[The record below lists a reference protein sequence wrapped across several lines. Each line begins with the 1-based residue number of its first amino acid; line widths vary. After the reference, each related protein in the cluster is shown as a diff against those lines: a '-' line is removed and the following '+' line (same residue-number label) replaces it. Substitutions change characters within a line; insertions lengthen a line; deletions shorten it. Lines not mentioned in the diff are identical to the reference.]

1 MSARPDAID
10 AGVIDTD
17 GAVMKPGPR
26 LSTRELDRKASS
38 SLFWQGAKI
47 SIHLLQYVVLARLVV
62 PEEFGKFALAVPL
75 FLVLSAIN
83 DGGLSTA
90 TVTGKRYDAR
100 LASSLWLTQVGLG
113 VAMAAIMLLSSP
125 LLAVL
130 FKVPDLVAVG
140 GWLALSLFIES
151 WGLQSRANLRR
162 EMRIGSLALVEIGG
176 LALGVT
182 AALIAAHWTHG
193 VAVLVVAQIAA
204 AAARTIIAFASAP
217 LRPHAFQATAEYRN
231 ALRTGW
237 NVVGSDLLNILRVQC
252 PTLVIGFFLLLSEVG
267 LFTRA
272 NQLLNVPLTML
283 APAMANFL
291 LPLLSRTR
299 EVPAEFR
306 QHVRRSQRL
315 FLAVAIPVSVWIAM
329 GPAHLIVLALGAEW
343 APVVPILQCLSP
355 LFMSQVIATVARMTL
370 LASEESR
377 VDRFFA
383 LLNLVLTAAA
393 VLAAAPFGVFA
404 VALALSLSGVAL
416 RAPLLTVLAVRKRTL
431 ARSDVID
438 GLRVIA
444 MLAVVSAVAAWAC
457 RLLPVIGVAKDVL
470 GLVAAAAISAGAL
483 AIIVRQPQPQSG
495 AAS

>member
-1 MSARPDAID
+1 MASSS
-10 AGVIDTD
+10 
-17 GAVMKPGPR
+17 R

-38 SLFWQGAKI
+38 SLFWQAAKVA
-47 SIHLLQYVVLARLVV
+47 IHLLQYVVLARLVV

-90 TVTGKRYDAR
+90 TVTGKQYDAR
-100 LASSLWLTQVGLG
+100 LAASLWWTQLGLG
-113 VAMAAIMLLSSP
+113 VAMAAVMLLGSP
-125 LLAVL
+125 LLATL
-130 FKVPDLVAVG
+130 FNVPDLVAIG

-162 EMRIGSLALVEIGG
+162 DMRIGSLALVEIGG

-182 AALIAAHWTHG
+182 AALIASHWTHG
-193 VAVLVVAQIAA
+193 VALLVIAQLGSAV
-204 AAARTIIAFASAP
+204 ARTAIAFASAP
-217 LRPHAFQATAEYRN
+217 LRPRAFQVTPEYRN

-237 NVVGSDLLNILRVQC
+237 NVVGSDLLNILRTQC

-272 NQLLNVPLTML
+272 NQLLNVPLTLL

-299 EVPAEFR
+299 ETPAEFR

-315 FLAVAIPVSVWIAM
+315 FLAIAIPVSVWIAM

-343 APVVPILQCLSP
+343 APVVPILQALSP
-355 LFMSQVIATVARMTL
+355 LFMSQVIATMARMTL

-383 LLNLVLTAAA
+383 LLNLLLTAAA
-393 VLAAAPFGVFA
+393 VLVAAPFGVFA

-416 RAPLLTVLAVRKRTL
+416 RAPLLTVLAVRKRSL
-431 ARSDVID
+431 ARSDVVD
-438 GLRVIA
+438 GLKVIA
-444 MLAVVSAVAAWAC
+444 MLVVVSGLVLWGC
-457 RLLPVIGVAKDVL
+457 KSLPVIGVVKDAL
-470 GLVAAAAISAGAL
+470 GLMAAAVISAGAL
-483 AIIVRQPQPQSG
+483 AIIVRQPQSPSPHR
-495 AAS
+495 ATP

>member
-1 MSARPDAID
+1 M
-10 AGVIDTD
+10 
-17 GAVMKPGPR
+17 
-26 LSTRELDRKASS
+26 
-38 SLFWQGAKI
+38 LFR
-47 SIHLLQYVVLARLVV
+47 S
-62 PEEFGKFALAVPL
+62 
-75 FLVLSAIN
+75 
-83 DGGLSTA
+83 
-90 TVTGKRYDAR
+90 
-100 LASSLWLTQVGLG
+100 LG
-113 VAMAAIMLLSSP
+113 VAMAGVMLLGSP
-125 LLAVL
+125 LLATL
-130 FKVPDLVAVG
+130 FDVPDLVAVG

-162 EMRIGSLALVEIGG
+162 DMRIGSLALVEIGG

-182 AALIAAHWTHG
+182 AALIASHWTQG
-193 VAVLVVAQIAA
+193 VALLVIAQIGA
-204 AAARTIIAFASAP
+204 AAARTAIAFTCAP
-217 LRPHAFQATAEYRN
+217 LRPHALQVTPEYRN

-299 EVPAEFR
+299 EAPAEFR

-383 LLNLVLTAAA
+383 LLNLLLTATA
-393 VLAAAPFGVFA
+393 VLIAAPFGVFA

-416 RAPLLTVLAVRKRTL
+416 RAPLLTVLAVRKGSL
-431 ARSDVID
+431 ARSDVSD
-438 GLRVIA
+438 GLKVIV
-444 MLAVVSAVAAWAC
+444 MLAAVSGLVVWVCGW
-457 RLLPVIGVAKDVL
+457 LPVNGVVKDVL
-470 GLVAAAAISAGAL
+470 GLMAVAAVSAGAL
-483 AIIVRQPQPQSG
+483 AIIVRQPQPQQR